1 MRKNIFILLILSS
14 ILGSC
19 GFEEEVIS
27 YGTTSVYFYNQEY
40 NRNIVVGE
48 GLDLKAGIMFSGLI
62 NNDQD
67 RVVQYDIDPSVI
79 LDPSKTM
86 MPANYYT
93 LSGTSQFVVPKG
105 EEQGYVEIEIDSTA
119 FLADPKSLTGEY
131 VIPFRLISST
141 DVDSI
146 NTAKD
151 YMVISVSY
159 WAKQHGNYNY
169 SGQTIRKSSGVA
181 VDTLVYE
188 NTSTISESVRELET
202 VGPNMM
208 KVIPDGTAGS
218 KDPASGKFS
227 FNVEVPT
234 LGGGSVIVTTGQGSA
249 IEISPDG
256 SSVYDEAS
264 KTFYL
269 SYQYNDGTYDCFA
282 TDTMVFRNRIRDIQ
296 ADGQGVNEWRG
307 F

>member
-1 MRKNIFILLILSS
+1 MRKNTFILLILSS

-48 GLDLKAGIMFSGLI
+48 GLELKAGIMFSGLI
-62 NNDQD
+62 DNDRD
-67 RVVQYDIDPSVI
+67 RVVSFVIDPSG
-79 LDPSKTM
+79 DTDGTKTV
-86 MPANYYT
+86 MPASYYT
-93 LSGTSQFVVPKG
+93 LSSSSEFVVPKG
-105 EEQGYVEIEIDSTA
+105 EEQGFVEIKIDSTA

-131 VIPFRLISST
+131 VIPFRLIGSN

-146 NTAKD
+146 NAAKD
-151 YMVISVSY
+151 YMFISVSY

-169 SGQTIRKSSGVA
+169 SGQTIRKSGGIA

-188 NTSTISESVRELET
+188 NTSTISESVRELVT

-234 LGGGSVIVTTGQGSA
+234 RGGGSVIVTTGEESA
-249 IEISPDG
+249 IEISTDG

-264 KTFYL
+264 KTLYL

-282 TDTMVFRNRIRDIQ
+282 TDTMIFRNRVRDIQ
-296 ADGQGVNEWRG
+296 AAGQGVNEWRG